1 MEAFIPQKYLGAKP
15 LSVSLL
21 LTKPLQVLAPEHN
34 SSIMMNNVRQDELQ
48 TDEEM
53 DVNSASASPFL
64 ISIHLYIFTKPLYI
78 IFYESQQS
86 PKQSSRDEVSL

>member
-1 MEAFIPQKYLGAKP
+1 MEAFVPQQCLGAKP

-21 LTKPLQVLAPEHN
+21 LTKPLQALAPAYN
-34 SSIMMNNVRQDELQ
+34 SRITMNNVCQDELW
-48 TDEEM
+48 TDEET

-78 IFYESQQS
+78 IFYEITTKS
-86 PKQSSRDEVSL
+86 KAVFKR